1 MTATQSRSSGDSMSM
16 GLTTRIRMKRR
27 ESGPRAMRLLRSE
40 LGDERPFRGG
50 VRINRIAQNLDAVL
64 LAAVAAAARRGI
76 LAEVVADLLRL
87 RLRPLLLQ
95 LQTLLPDDAARMLQ

>member
-1 MTATQSRSSGDSMSM
+1 MTAAQSRSSGDSMRL
-16 GLTTRIRMKRR
+16 GLTTRIQMHRR
-27 ESGPRAMRLLRSE
+27 ESGPKAMSLLRPE
-40 LGDERPFRGG
+40 LGDERPARG
-50 VRINRIAQNLDAVL
+50 VDKIAQNLDAML

>member
-27 ESGPRAMRLLRSE
+27 ESGPRAMRRLRSE

-50 VRINRIAQNLDAVL
+50 VRINRIAQNLVAVL
-64 LAAVAAAARRGI
+64 LTVAAAARRGI